1 MIFTRTG
8 FGKLLAALAA
18 VAVLTACGGPAEK
31 KAPAPETISGVK
43 TAKAE
48 LQQVADEIE
57 APGVVRSAATAQVA
71 ARVMGTITEVAVRE
85 GDAVRRGQ
93 MLVRL
98 DEQELQARLS
108 AADAALESARAGREE
123 AARGL
128 AAAEAQDQ
136 VAAKTYGR
144 YQFLREQKSVSAQ
157 EFDEI
162 EARQRAAQ
170 AARAAAE
177 ARGRQAE
184 AMLARAES
192 EASAA
197 KTVAAYARVV
207 APFDG
212 VVVRRTAEP
221 GAMASPGDVLL
232 TLEDTSRYRLEATL
246 EARSAAAVR
255 RGSAARVRL
264 DAVPEREFTG
274 TVVELEA
281 GADAASQTVRARIE
295 LPRDAAIRSGL
306 FGRAWFARGTRKV
319 LAVPRSAVIERG
331 QLRALYVV
339 DAAGLARL
347 RFITLGVDIGGLVE
361 VLSGLAEG
369 ERIVLEA
376 QGRELDGRVVAAGEA
391 GR

>member
-212 VVVRRTAEP
+212 VVIRRHIQL
-221 GAMASPGDVLL
+221 GRDVLKDEPVFRIGQL
-232 TLEDTSRYRLEATL
+232 APLL
-246 EARSAAAVR
+246 VR
-255 RGSAARVRL
+255 FL
-264 DAVPEREFTG
+264 VPETSPRRPRG
-274 TVVELEA
+274 GDPVELALA
-281 GADAASQTVRARIE
+281 GDSRRALQGRIQRVGPTVDAASGSYDVTAE
-295 LPRDAAIRSGL
+295 LTGDTSGL
-306 FGRAWFARGTRKV
+306 RPGMAVRIAWPG
-319 LAVPRSAVIERG
+319 LPSPRR
-331 QLRALYVV
+331 
-339 DAAGLARL
+339 
-347 RFITLGVDIGGLVE
+347 
-361 VLSGLAEG
+361 
-369 ERIVLEA
+369 
-376 QGRELDGRVVAAGEA
+376 
-391 GR
+391 